1 VLDRVWLR
9 VAVLVL
15 VVDAVRLGVTDEDA
29 DGLRLGSLDD
39 EGVVDGSAPT
49 DSELVGLTDVD
60 AEPVMVA
67 VMDLVGLGVPDG
79 VTEDEPDE
87 DAV

>member
-1 VLDRVWLR
+1 MLDRVWLR

-39 EGVVDGSAPT
+39 EGVVDGSA
-49 DSELVGLTDVD
+49 SYERELVGLKEID
-60 AEPVMVA
+60 AEPVSVA
-67 VMDLVGLGVPDG
+67 VMVSVGIGVPEEEPEADPDG
-79 VTEDEPDE
+79 

>member
-1 VLDRVWLR
+1 MVDVMVAVV
-9 VAVLVL
+9 VAVL
-15 VVDAVRLGVTDEDA
+15 LGVIDA
-29 DGLRLGSLDD
+29 DGDGKTLGSLDD

-67 VMDLVGLGVPDG
+67 VMDLVGLGVPEG
-79 VTEDEPDE
+79 VTADEPDG